1 MAKKKTEFK
10 APYIGIETIE
20 DIPVFYN
27 RKGDYSVIIKCE
39 NPVMQYAADMDAY
52 YDFHNLFANI
62 LKILGSGYIIQKQDI
77 LCKKKFKMPKT
88 TKDDYLSHRY
98 FSHFEGRIYTDIST
112 NLIITGQIE
121 KSKFLTFDR
130 KVFDTFLRNI
140 IKILGL
146 FSNKG
151 LKAQLLSENEIE
163 YYLKRF
169 LSINFNKPVVSLKNI
184 RTRDMD
190 IKIGDTTVQSISL
203 VDIDEV
209 NFPSTIKPYK
219 EVNIGLKFPVDLF
232 AFLHETPAIETL
244 IYNQVI
250 SIPDQRSESNKLEA
264 KKKRHSGM
272 PDPANDLCVEDIE
285 KVQADIAREGQ
296 MLVYAHNNIILCG
309 EGELNK
315 AINYVENALFDC
327 GIIINKQCYNQLELF
342 ECSLPG
348 NASNLKDYDKF
359 LTTSDA
365 AICLLFKEKLQ
376 STEESAFLTY
386 FTDRQGLPV
395 GIDISG
401 KEGEKKYTNNS
412 NFFVLGPSGSGKS
425 FYVNS
430 IIRQWVLE
438 NTDIVLV
445 DTGHSYSGMC
455 EYYNGKY
462 ITYSKEN
469 PISMN
474 PFRITKEEYNVEK
487 KNFLKS
493 LIFLIWKGTTGNVS
507 KEEEEVMDIA
517 IEKYYSFYFEPFNG
531 YSEEEKETIRE
542 SLMLEYKVSGENFES
557 EIEKE
562 ERKALTE
569 KVEKLQQLV
578 EKGEGGE
585 KTNAENAIQNILIE
599 KGFTRNELHNSD
611 ARLLTIIER
620 RIQKKEETL
629 RSIRVESL
637 SFNTFYEFTL
647 QIIPLICRE
656 NNIDFDMAR
665 YKFLLKKFYKGGQ
678 LEKTL
683 NEDFDNSLFEEPFIV
698 FEIDAIKDD
707 PELFPIVT
715 LIIMDVFIQKMRL
728 KKNRKALII
737 EEAWKAIAS
746 PMMANY
752 ILYLYKTVR
761 KFWGMAMVVTQELE
775 DIISNPVVKKSIIN
789 NSDII
794 CLLDQSKFKDKY
806 QEIANLLSLSEVQQK
821 QIFTINQLNNK
832 ENRNRFNEVFIKR
845 GNFGNVFGVEVS
857 LHEYFTFTTERIEK
871 DAIGYYQM
879 IYGDFKAAL
888 DNFISDLKS
897 SKLKQGDWVRQV
909 STVLG
914 NYSKQ
919 HELNKLFNDG
929 TVNKESLCSHIK
941 SKYRE
946 LIKNI

>member
-62 LKILGSGYIIQKQDI
+62 LKILGAGYIIQKQDI

-112 NLIITGQIE
+112 NLIITGQME

-140 IKILGL
+140 TKILGL
-146 FSNKG
+146 FGNKG
-151 LKAQLLSENEIE
+151 LKAQLLSENEIGD
-163 YYLKRF
+163 YLKRF

-309 EGELNK
+309 EGDLNK
-315 AINYVENALFDC
+315 AINYVESSLFDC

-531 YSEEEKETIRE
+531 YSEEEKEAIRE
-542 SLMLEYKVSGENFES
+542 SLMLEYKVSGENFEN

-656 NNIDFDMAR
+656 NKIDFDMAR

-775 DIISNPVVKKSIIN
+775 DIISNPVVKNSIIN

-879 IYGDFKAAL
+879 IYGDFKTAL

-897 SKLKQGDWVRQV
+897 SKLKQSDWVRQV

-914 NYSKQ
+914 DYSKQ
-919 HELNKLFNDG
+919 HELNKLFNYA
-929 TVNKESLCSHIK
+929 TVNQESLCSHIK
-941 SKYRE
+941 SRYRE